1 MNASTVVD
9 SPIGPLYLECSAD
22 GLRKLAFAGGRKFDA
37 ALAIAQDG
45 PVDHRAATHLSEAV
59 RQVQDYFAGVRTDF
73 DLPLDLE
80 GTAFQ
85 KRVWHGI
92 AAIPYSQTISYSQL
106 AASAGSPNAYRAA
119 GAACGANPVAVV
131 VPCHRVVGSDRGL
144 HGFGGGLP
152 MKRWLLDHEASTAM
166 ATGAKAAAEPKRQA
180 VLV

>member
-9 SPIGPLYLECSAD
+9 SPIGPLYLEASPN
-22 GLRKLAFAGGRKFDA
+22 GLHKLAFAGGRKFDA
-37 ALAIAQDG
+37 ALASPQDG
-45 PVDHRAATHLSEAV
+45 PVDPRAATHLSEAV
-59 RQVQDYFAGVRTDF
+59 SQVRDYFAGARTDF
-73 DLPLDLE
+73 DLPLDLD

-85 KRVWHGI
+85 ERVWQGI
-92 AAIPYSQTISYSQL
+92 ADIPYSQTISYSQL

-152 MKRWLLDHEASTAM
+152 MKRWLLDHEASTVM
-166 ATGAKAAAEPKRQA
+166 AAGAKAAAAPKRQA